1 MLGAGN
7 AQTLFVT
14 FTPTDTTHYLPATA
28 LVSINVLKAPLTVT
42 AGNVSRTYGNANLPF
57 SATITGFVNGDTV
70 AVVSGSASLNTA
82 ATAMSPIGPYPI
94 VPTLGTLT
102 AANYTFASFVDG
114 TLTVAPSALTIRAND
129 RSKTYGQSVTF
140 VGTEF
145 TTNGLLG
152 SDTVTNVALTSAG
165 AAAAATA
172 AGSPYSIVPS
182 SATGTGLGNY
192 AINYQSAALAV
203 SPAALT
209 LTANG
214 RSKTYGQSVTFAG
227 TEFTT
232 AGLQNSET
240 VGTVTLTSSGAG
252 PTATVA
258 GSPYSIVPSGASGGT
273 FNPANYTIGYQNGTL
288 TVTQA
293 NIVISNPTIVGQTL
307 SFTVPTVVGA
317 TYVLEYKNSLADAS
331 WTVALTL
338 AGTGDVVTF
347 TDDTTSSPAR
357 FYRVRVEYE

>member
-1 MLGAGN
+1 
-7 AQTLFVT
+7 
-14 FTPTDTTHYLPATA
+14 
-28 LVSINVLKAPLTVT
+28 
-42 AGNVSRTYGNANLPF
+42 
-57 SATITGFVNGDTV
+57 
-70 AVVSGSASLNTA
+70 
-82 ATAMSPIGPYPI
+82 
-94 VPTLGTLT
+94 
-102 AANYTFASFVDG
+102 
-114 TLTVAPSALTIRAND
+114 
-129 RSKTYGQSVTF
+129 
-140 VGTEF
+140 
-145 TTNGLLG
+145 
-152 SDTVTNVALTSAG
+152 
-165 AAAAATA
+165 
-172 AGSPYSIVPS
+172 
-182 SATGTGLGNY
+182 
-192 AINYQSAALAV
+192 
-203 SPAALT
+203 
-209 LTANG
+209 
-214 RSKTYGQSVTFAG
+214 VTFAG

-232 AGLQNSET
+232 SGLQSGETVGSVTLTSSSAVAAAGVSGSPYSIVPSAATGGTFNPANYTFTYQNGTLTVTPAALTITATNRSKTYGQTVTFAGTEFTAAGLQNGET